1 MQAVLLFA
9 YPPWLCVQVCS
20 ECHHFQRCRE
30 AALGCKHTRVCLCVS
45 STKAENTLIKKV
57 IKVSLALRC
66 QAPTDN
72 TWGAGTAEL
81 RERGTTGCLTNHT
94 QEIARL
100 DLFML
105 PSLWFLLIVLMFF
118 FPLHNSHS
126 QSPQCATKASLQAS
140 SLLILVDGNCLL
152 PTQSIDLILIQLLHC
167 SSRMSIVSRWPW
179 NCCPWK
185 QKNWHLLKSIW
196 RNKRNVCCSFLESY
210 PLWEIQAFPVTQ
222 CSKPETTMTPGIVME
237 MQWALRMTKSS
248 SDSP

>member
-1 MQAVLLFA
+1 MGS
-9 YPPWLCVQVCS
+9 WD
-20 ECHHFQRCRE
+20 
-30 AALGCKHTRVCLCVS
+30 GW
-45 STKAENTLIKKV
+45 
-57 IKVSLALRC
+57 
-66 QAPTDN
+66 AP
-72 TWGAGTAEL
+72 
-81 RERGTTGCLTNHT
+81 RERDNGM
-94 QEIARL
+94 L
-100 DLFML
+100 DKPHSGDSSPWPVHAPFFVI
-105 PSLWFLLIVLMFF
+105 PSHRSDVF